1 MPKKTLKNGNIT
13 MVRKCFLFGILALF
27 VPLGSFARPL
37 DQKTLINEVKAQYA
51 RVASYRGELEI
62 VKNAVHEKASL
73 EFTPGRTVL
82 RYTLGPKA
90 GEELVVKRGVLF
102 KEVFGIKMPIPITS
116 KVFREANGDMGP
128 GYVIARLNEEME
140 RVESGV
146 PIKTEVEDSGD
157 TIVIRSDYT
166 GKEAY
171 RYRHAEVTI
180 DKKLLLPIRA
190 AYDTVGDRRFNEV
203 YRFSFSDLRFIR

>member
-1 MPKKTLKNGNIT
+1 
-13 MVRKCFLFGILALF
+13 MVRKCFFFVFFALINP
-27 VPLGSFARPL
+27 VWSYSTPL
-37 DQKTLINEVKAQYA
+37 DQKDLLKEMKAHYA
-51 RVASYRGELEI
+51 RVASYRGELEMI
-62 VKNAVHEKASL
+62 KNSVLEKASL

-82 RYTLGPKA
+82 RYTFGPQA
-90 GEELVVKRGVLF
+90 GEEVIIKRGVLY
-102 KEVFGIKMPIPITS
+102 KEVLGIKMPIPISS

-140 RVESGV
+140 RVENGV
-146 PIKTEVEDSGD
+146 PINTKVEDSGD
-157 TIVIRSDYT
+157 TIVIKSDYN

-203 YRFSFSDLRFIR
+203 YRFSFSDLRYLR